1 MLNDINY
8 FLINI
13 LIFQFIQL
21 TFGTIFHTLVIIS
34 IIGQISLYDIFGQS
48 GCIIFWLSDIIQ
60 AQILITGGFGMS
72 VFRMIC
78 IENRVIQINKER
90 LVQIIHSVG
99 LAIVIC
105 NVTLIFFGIINTG
118 WEKNGM
124 YQFCKDYGTAKVE
137 VHHSYN
143 NLQMTDLGK

>member
-1 MLNDINY
+1 MI
-8 FLINI
+8 
-13 LIFQFIQL
+13 
-21 TFGTIFHTLVIIS
+21 TS
-34 IIGQISLYDIFGQS
+34 IVGQISLYELFGQS
-48 GCIIFWLSDIIQ
+48 GCNIFWLSDLMQ
-60 AQILITGGFGMS
+60 AQFLVTGGFGMS

-78 IENRVIQINKER
+78 VENRVIQFTKER
-90 LVQIIHSVG
+90 LVQIIHMIG

-105 NVTLIFFGIINTG
+105 NVTLVFFGIMNAG

-143 NLQMTDLGK
+143 NLQMTGLGK